1 MCVGQGWG
9 PPQYRCSTS
18 ADLLGQAVHLYQVA
32 VPRVS
37 ATWIP
42 GSPNTDRHLALISCA
57 QAGLHAIAVNSR
69 VIYDLGPHPYPDFNS
84 FHRRQA
90 SRITRLLRPL
100 TTELRRPPPP

>member
-1 MCVGQGWG
+1 MAGSLYEDYHSCIAVCVGQGWG

-18 ADLLGQAVHLYQVA
+18 PDLLGQAVHLYQVA

-57 QAGLHAIAVNSR
+57 QAGLHAITTASQVFF
-69 VIYDLGPHPYPDFNS
+69 IYLYSYILYIQGVFFSLDSVKGL
-84 FHRRQA
+84 
-90 SRITRLLRPL
+90 
-100 TTELRRPPPP
+100 

>member
-69 VIYDLGPHPYPDFNS
+69 VVKVKGKF
-84 FHRRQA
+84 
-90 SRITRLLRPL
+90 
-100 TTELRRPPPP
+100 

>member
-1 MCVGQGWG
+1 MSIWYLLEYLPISDINTELIHFCAAVCVGQGWG

-57 QAGLHAIAVNSR
+57 EAGLHAITT
-69 VIYDLGPHPYPDFNS
+69 
-84 FHRRQA
+84 A
-90 SRITRLLRPL
+90 SQVCCV
-100 TTELRRPPPP
+100 